1 MTDATD
7 KKSLSNKNVVIM
19 LVFLITLSIT
29 STHFVTK
36 NLSATPHLISIS
48 EKRIIMSHVD
58 NGMKKALE
66 HQKIYLMQQAFN
78 DKILESLERQNARID
93 KIENGLRITRGTR

>member
-19 LVFLITLSIT
+19 IVFLLGLSIS

-36 NLSATPHLISIS
+36 NLSATPHLISSS

-78 DKILESLERQNARID
+78 DKILESLSRQNARID
-93 KIENGLRITRGTR
+93 EMKKEIARRHP

>member
-19 LVFLITLSIT
+19 IVFLLGLSIS

-36 NLSATPHLISIS
+36 NLSATPHIISSS
-48 EKRIIMSHVD
+48 EKKTIMSHVEND
-58 NGMKKALE
+58 MKKSLE
-66 HQKIYLMQQAFN
+66 QQKIYLLQQAFN
-78 DKILESLERQNARID
+78 DKILESLKRQNARID
-93 KIENGLRITRGTR
+93 EIKNDLVRYHK